1 MKLLRSFILIL
12 LIINCISCRQ
22 QSEKTSATKPSF
34 KSVTGIRFTEIR
46 RAFDSGF
53 SFDKRGYQ
61 LEPEWKMYIL
71 SDDSAMIYTPAKK
84 RYMPYKI
91 YFDHDSVINMGWVWL
106 RIKKVSKDSLRFQV
120 LEVEGKEISRERS
133 NLYMTF
139 YADPY
144 IKNVLH
150 TNAQNLQKPSTQDS
164 AYVRSRIRLANQNPD
179 SAFAAR
185 QPVVLK
191 SNSPIIKIKKLK
203 PNTADLLNDAD
214 PTDEYVYPKFNIT
227 INRAYKD
234 FNYSFSVLVDEQGR
248 MRFGKSRVYIMP
260 EFEESKIRVMK
271 GIIDVY
277 LQRLLTITPG
287 KTLGIPHKSQIY
299 LNVKGVSG

>member
-1 MKLLRSFILIL
+1 MKLFSPFILISIS
-12 LIINCISCRQ
+12 IICVSCGS
-22 QSEKTSATKPSF
+22 QSQKNSSTKPSF
-34 KSVTGIRFTEIR
+34 KSIVGIRFTEVR

-71 SDDSAMIYTPAKK
+71 SDDSAMIYTPRKK

-150 TNAQNLQKPSTQDS
+150 TNAENLQKPSRQDS
-164 AYVRSRIRLANQNPD
+164 VYVKSRIRLANRNPD

-191 SNSPIIKIKKLK
+191 SNSPIIQIKKLK
-203 PNTADLLNDAD
+203 PDTADPLNDAD
-214 PTDEYVYPKFNIT
+214 PADEYLHPEFNIT
-227 INRAYKD
+227 LNRAYKD

-248 MRFGKSRVYIMP
+248 IHFGKSSVYIMP

-277 LQRLLTITPG
+277 LQRLLTITSG
-287 KTLGIPHKSQIY
+287 ETLGIPHKSHIY
-299 LNVKGVSG
+299 LNVKGISR